1 MPGSSRDAR
10 ARSRSPGVS
19 TARKV
24 THTVSDADAYE
35 AREDIWIACSCAG
48 ASFALYMATLFPRVP
63 GGDSGELIAAAYQLG
78 VGHPPGY
85 PLFCIVEKIICSLL
99 YFGERTSV
107 AYRMNVG
114 NAIIAACT
122 TGMIY
127 LTALPCVM
135 DGAPSGRARALAA
148 LAAGLFSLNPCVWTY
163 STHAEVFALNNL
175 LVSCLLYLT
184 VRFMCTK
191 DIQVAR
197 AGALVMGLGLTNQHT
212 MIIFE
217 LPLALGV
224 LVVGGRAVCNL
235 RELSTLAGYFIL
247 GFSVY
252 LYLPLATY
260 SMPYVSWG
268 DGCSWEGFLRQILR
282 VEYGSFRLS
291 ADEKEPGRLLEGM
304 RFWAL
309 EQVDR

>member
-135 DGAPSGRARALAA
+135 DGGAVGKGTGPCCAR
-148 LAAGLFSLNPCVWTY
+148 
-163 STHAEVFALNNL
+163 
-175 LVSCLLYLT
+175 
-184 VRFMCTK
+184 R
-191 DIQVAR
+191 
-197 AGALVMGLGLTNQHT
+197 GALFAESVRVDILDACRGFCAQQPLGK
-212 MIIFE
+212 MPA
-217 LPLALGV
+217 LPH
-224 LVVGGRAVCNL
+224 
-235 RELSTLAGYFIL
+235 ST
-247 GFSVY
+247 VH
-252 LYLPLATY
+252 
-260 SMPYVSWG
+260 VH
-268 DGCSWEGFLRQILR
+268 E
-282 VEYGSFRLS
+282 
-291 ADEKEPGRLLEGM
+291 
-304 RFWAL
+304 
-309 EQVDR
+309 